1 MVSPILFW
9 TVAFITVIPALGL
22 LFARKPVHVA
32 VAVITAMVGL
42 AAAYV
47 ALEAPF
53 LGIVQ
58 IVVYTGA
65 VMMLFVFVLMLV
77 GVDKRES
84 LKETIAGQKWLGLAL
99 SVGVGALLI
108 SVVSRLTLS
117 VDSTPTTGEPDVLA
131 VTLFGPYVLVV
142 ETLGFLL
149 VTAAVGALVLTHV
162 PRLFPKRTQKEVQA
176 ARVAA
181 GANPVNKTFPGVFA
195 RHNALDA
202 PALDPYGE
210 PIEESVSRVLKAR
223 QQTVDSVQFRD
234 DNRERRREL
243 GAKEDDA

>member
-243 GAKEDDA
+243 GAREDDA